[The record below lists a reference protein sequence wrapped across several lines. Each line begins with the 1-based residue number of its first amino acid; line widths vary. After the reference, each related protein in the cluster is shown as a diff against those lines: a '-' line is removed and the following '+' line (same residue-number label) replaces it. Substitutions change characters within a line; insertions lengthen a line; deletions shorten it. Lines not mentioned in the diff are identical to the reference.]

1 MRSMHNFTRR
11 TTDSF
16 AADRHCRRHRSH
28 RIVTKLLAI
37 GVLLGQAAAIIAA
50 EPRTLDDR
58 LLHLRNGESRE
69 WADFAESPDADSLTV
84 AFQAEANAAEQTLR
98 LRQQDVKQAWRVE
111 LNGQPLGQLERDE
124 NDMIV
129 YFAIPASRLLDGE
142 NILTVSTTAKDADDI
157 RVGQIQLDTRPR
169 EQVLRESRLTV
180 AVTDADRNHPL
191 PCRITVVNADG
202 SLQSFGDESHDQLAI
217 RPGVIYSGNGSATV
231 NLPAGDYTVY
241 AGRGFE
247 YGVSSTRLT
256 IKPDDSPTIK
266 LAIRREVDTT
276 GWISCDTHVHT
287 LTHSGHGDATIDERM
302 LTIAGEGIELP
313 IATDHN
319 KHIDYEPV
327 ARQLGVR
334 QHFTPVI
341 GNEVTTALGHFNIF
355 PVPASAPPPDFRPR
369 DWPTIFDNIQQTP
382 GVRAVILNHARDIHS
397 GFRPFDPRHHI
408 ALTGEN
414 ADGWRL
420 RANAMEVLNSSAQQT
435 DVMRLFHDWMG
446 LLNHGHRITPVGCSD
461 SHDVAR
467 HFIGQGRTYIRAN
480 DADPGRIDT
489 AAAIESFVAGRVMV
503 SLGLL
508 AELTV
513 NDRFGPGDL
522 ATASDTVRVHVRVL
536 GPRWAT
542 ADHVALYMNGQLV
555 REVAIATDIGD
566 SAAAASAGVKW
577 TGEWTLPSLT
587 HDVHLVAIA

>member
-1 MRSMHNFTRR
+1 M
-11 TTDSF
+11 
-16 AADRHCRRHRSH
+16 
-28 RIVTKLLAI
+28 TKLLAI
-37 GVLLGQAAAIIAA
+37 GLLLGQAAAIIAA

-84 AFQAEANAAEQTLR
+84 AFQAEANSTEQTLR

-124 NDMIV
+124 NDMIF
-129 YFAIPASRLLDGE
+129 YFAIPAGRLLDGE

-180 AVTDADRNHPL
+180 AVTDADRNRPL

-319 KHIDYEPV
+319 VQID
-327 ARQLGVR
+327 
-334 QHFTPVI
+334 H
-341 GNEVTTALGHFNIF
+341 
-355 PVPASAPPPDFRPR
+355 
-369 DWPTIFDNIQQTP
+369 
-382 GVRAVILNHARDIHS
+382 
-397 GFRPFDPRHHI
+397 RPF
-408 ALTGEN
+408 AE
-414 ADGWRL
+414 
-420 RANAMEVLNSSAQQT
+420 RA
-435 DVMRLFHDWMG
+435 G
-446 LLNHGHRITPVGCSD
+446 
-461 SHDVAR
+461 
-467 HFIGQGRTYIRAN
+467 
-480 DADPGRIDT
+480 
-489 AAAIESFVAGRVMV
+489 
-503 SLGLL
+503 
-508 AELTV
+508 AE
-513 NDRFGPGDL
+513 RFF
-522 ATASDTVRVHVRVL
+522 
-536 GPRWAT
+536 
-542 ADHVALYMNGQLV
+542 
-555 REVAIATDIGD
+555 
-566 SAAAASAGVKW
+566 
-577 TGEWTLPSLT
+577 
-587 HDVHLVAIA
+587 

>member
-1 MRSMHNFTRR
+1 
-11 TTDSF
+11 
-16 AADRHCRRHRSH
+16 
-28 RIVTKLLAI
+28 
-37 GVLLGQAAAIIAA
+37 
-50 EPRTLDDR
+50 
-58 LLHLRNGESRE
+58 
-69 WADFAESPDADSLTV
+69 ADFAESPDADSLTV
-84 AFQAEANAAEQTLR
+84 AFQAEANSTEQTLR

-129 YFAIPASRLLDGE
+129 YFAIPAGRLLDGE

-355 PVPASAPPPDFRPR
+355 PVPATAPPPDFRPR

-414 ADGWRL
+414 ADAWRL

-489 AAAIESFVAGRVMV
+489 DAAIDSFVAGRVMV

-522 ATASDTVRVHVRVL
+522 ATASDTVRVRVRVL
-536 GPRWAT
+536 GPRWAA
-542 ADHVALYMNGQLV
+542 ADHVALYMNGQLI
-555 REVAIATDIGD
+555 REAAIATDKGD
-566 SAAAASAGVKW
+566 SAAAAPAGVKW
-577 TGEWTLPSLT
+577 TGKWTLPSLA
-587 HDVHLVAIA
+587 HDAHLVAIARGPGFRDPY